1 MDRSGGN
8 IARQYVLDFV
18 PQERHDLGE
27 PMAIVSIGSVLK
39 VLLAELF
46 FPVPVIESREEGV
59 WLLAKLGSPDHGLGL
74 VVNFELLPVI
84 NIILL

>member
-1 MDRSGGN
+1 
-8 IARQYVLDFV
+8 
-18 PQERHDLGE
+18 
-27 PMAIVSIGSVLK
+27 MAIVSIGSVLK

-46 FPVPVIESREEGV
+46 SPVPVIESRKEGV

-84 NIILL
+84 DIILLQLSL